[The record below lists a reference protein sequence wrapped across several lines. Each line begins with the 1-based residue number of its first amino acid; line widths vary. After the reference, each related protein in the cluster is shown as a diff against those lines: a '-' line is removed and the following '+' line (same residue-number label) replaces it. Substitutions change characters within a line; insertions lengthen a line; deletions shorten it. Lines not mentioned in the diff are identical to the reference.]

1 MFCGRNSTAVI
12 FKRGTSM
19 NLFSF
24 NHKTKKV
31 HIAIVFTLMFVNAFA
46 FQNCSNGQF
55 QSAIGLPAENSSS
68 SVEDG
73 GSLPT
78 NPQPPAQVDVPTG
91 MKLVY
96 LVAGHAGRSMM
107 SCDDGQ
113 TWINNRTDLNAVPD
127 DHSTTSGRAVDSANG
142 YFYALYGWGY
152 NGTLRR
158 SRDGVNWTVI
168 QSDNWGGGI
177 AAGKDIF
184 FRSVEGGGFYTST
197 DFGTTLTKING
208 ASIENIPDM
217 LDHPSISRVND
228 KLFAPARNQ
237 TLAVSYD
244 QGKSWTL
251 NRQTLLGVTSN
262 SPIAEGNGVILS
274 LAFDYSKGEGNMSR
288 SIDNGKT
295 WVDINH
301 GDIGGSWSN
310 KIVFDGTDLIV
321 WAGGMT
327 WKSKNGLT
335 WIKTR
340 AKIDGVDAP
349 WFWGGVMA
357 YNPETKMFVAITGD
371 NAGQKIYRSAD
382 AINWTSISSTKYKTG
397 NSLFLITL
405 GPMDSAYCP

>member
-1 MFCGRNSTAVI
+1 
-12 FKRGTSM
+12 M

-24 NHKTKKV
+24 NHKNKKI
-31 HIAIVFTLMFVNAFA
+31 HIAITVALMFVNAFA
-46 FQNCSNGQF
+46 FQNCSNGKF

-68 SVEDG
+68 SIGDG
-73 GSLPT
+73 TSIPTSLPVSAA
-78 NPQPPAQVDVPTG
+78 PIVSQPPAPAPAQPPQVQVPAGT
-91 MKLVY
+91 KLVY
-96 LVAGHAGRSMM
+96 LTAGHAGRSMM

-113 TWINNRTDLNAVPD
+113 TWINNRTDSNAVPD
-127 DHSTTSGRAVDSANG
+127 DHSTTSGRAVDSAHG

-168 QSDNWGGGI
+168 QSNNWGGGI

-197 DFGTTLTKING
+197 DFGTTLTRIND
-208 ASIENIPDM
+208 ASIGNIPDQ

-237 TLAVSYD
+237 TLAISYD

-251 NRQTLLGVTSN
+251 NTQSLLGVTSG
-262 SPIAEGNGVILS
+262 SPFAEGNGVIIS
-274 LAFDYSKGEGNMSR
+274 LAFDHSRGEGNMSR

-295 WVDINH
+295 WQDFKY
-301 GDIGGSWSN
+301 GDIGGVWSD
-310 KIVFDGTDLIV
+310 KIVFDGTDFIV

-327 WKSKNGLT
+327 WKSKNGLN
-335 WIKTR
+335 WIKTKV
-340 AKIDGVDAP
+340 KIDGVDAP
-349 WFWGGVMA
+349 SYWGGVMA
-357 YNPETKMFVAITGD
+357 YNSQTKMFVAITGE

-382 AINWTSISSTKYKTG
+382 AISWTSISSTKYKTG
-397 NSLFLITL
+397 NTLFLITL
-405 GPMDSAYCP
+405 GPMESKYCP